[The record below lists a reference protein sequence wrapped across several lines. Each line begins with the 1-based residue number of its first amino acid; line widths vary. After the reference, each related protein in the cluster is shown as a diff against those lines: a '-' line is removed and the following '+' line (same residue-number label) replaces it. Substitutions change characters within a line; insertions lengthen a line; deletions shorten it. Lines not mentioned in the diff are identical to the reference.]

1 MKWKR
6 WIIPTLVGTA
16 VVAAVAWGLR
26 PQPVMVETAEVKRAP
41 LRVTVEEEGKT
52 RVKKRYVVS
61 SPITGQMQRIDL
73 NEGDPIRSGQ
83 QLTVVTPLR
92 AVFLDPR
99 TRAQGQA
106 AIAAS
111 ESQIAAARQRLIAA
125 QANADYWR
133 GELDRSAKLMADHL
147 VARSEYEQTSLQ
159 QQRAAAALREAEAA
173 LETERADMRK
183 AVAAVEQPAAEPE
196 HGSASVPVVAPVAG
210 RVLRLVRN
218 SAGPVTAGDPL
229 VEVGN
234 SHAIEVEVDLLS
246 PDAVKTQPGTRVLFT
261 RWGRDKELEGRVQ
274 RIEPDG
280 QTKISALGVE
290 EQRVP
295 VIVDLTSPEPE
306 WRGLGAGYRVE
317 ASFILWEAED
327 VLQIPSSAV
336 FRYQGDSVVFVVEGN
351 VARRRAVKLGRRA
364 GLDVQVLEGVKA
376 GERIVSHPDNSI
388 EDGKLVQ
395 PR

>member
-6 WIIPTLVGTA
+6 WIIPTLIGAA
-16 VVAAVAWGLR
+16 VIAAVAWGLR

-52 RVKKRYVVS
+52 RVKERYVVS

-83 QLTVVTPLR
+83 RLTAVMPLR
-92 AVFLDPR
+92 STFLDPR

-106 AIAAS
+106 AIAAA
-111 ESQIAAARQRLIAA
+111 ESQIAAARQRVISAK
-125 QANADYWR
+125 ANVNYWR
-133 GELDRSAKLMADHL
+133 TELDRNAKLMADRL
-147 VARSEYEQTSLQ
+147 IARSQYEQVSAQ
-159 QQRAAAALREAEAA
+159 QQQAVASLREAEAA
-173 LETERADMRK
+173 LETENAGLRK
-183 AVAAVEQPAAEPE
+183 AVASMEQPSAETE

-210 RVLRLVRN
+210 RILRLVRN
-218 SAGPVTAGDPL
+218 SAGPVTAGEAL

-246 PDAVKTQPGTRVLFT
+246 PDAVKAKPGTRVLFT
-261 RWGRDKELEGRVQ
+261 RWGGDKELEGRVQ

-295 VIVDLTSPEPE
+295 VIVNLTSPEPE
-306 WRGLGAGYRVE
+306 WHGLGSGYRVE

-336 FRYQGDSVVFVVEGN
+336 FRYQSDSAVFVVEGK
-351 VARRRAVKLGRRA
+351 VARRRVVKLGRRA
-364 GLDVQVLEGVKA
+364 GLDVQVLEGVKP
-376 GERIVSHPDNSI
+376 GEQIISHPDNSI
-388 EDGKLVQ
+388 EDGKLIQ